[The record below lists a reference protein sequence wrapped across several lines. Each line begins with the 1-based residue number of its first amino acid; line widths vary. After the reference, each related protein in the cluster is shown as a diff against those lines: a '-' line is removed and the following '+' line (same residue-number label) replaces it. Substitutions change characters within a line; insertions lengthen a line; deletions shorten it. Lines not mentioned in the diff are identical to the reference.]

1 MKELGYILTVSGCI
15 FLVMVGDIVID
26 SYFGEI
32 ACLTAIG
39 VELIICGLLLNKFGD
54 NIDDNS
60 DEKRN

>member
-15 FLVMVGDIVID
+15 FLVMTGDIVID

-60 DEKRN
+60 DEQRN

>member
-15 FLVMVGDIVID
+15 FLVMAGDIVID

-54 NIDDNS
+54 N
-60 DEKRN
+60 

>member
-1 MKELGYILTVSGCI
+1 MKVIGHILTVTGCI
-15 FLVMVGDIVID
+15 LLVMVGDLIIE

-54 NIDDNS
+54 KIDDNS
-60 DEKRN
+60 DEQRN